1 MRVWFSK
8 QRDGRYML
16 TREQPAAYPIG
27 IRGPVEF
34 YVPPGDALGFRFICD
49 VGFKILT
56 GLEPLEVGEQ
66 VRVKVNIQPAELLK
80 RVEAFAA

>member
-16 TREQPAAYPIG
+16 TRGQPIACRIG
-27 IRGPVEF
+27 IKGPVEF
-34 YVPPGDALGFRFICD
+34 YVPPGDVLGFRFICD
-49 VGFKILT
+49 FGFKLLT
-56 GLEPLEVGEQ
+56 GLEPINIGEQ
-66 VRVKVNIQPAELLK
+66 VRVKIDISPAELLK